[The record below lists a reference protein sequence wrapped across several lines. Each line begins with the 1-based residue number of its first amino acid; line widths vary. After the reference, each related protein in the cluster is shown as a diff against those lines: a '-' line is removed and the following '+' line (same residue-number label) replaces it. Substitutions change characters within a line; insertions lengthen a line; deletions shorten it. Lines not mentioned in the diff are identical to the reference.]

1 MDMGLVGI
9 GRCGGGAAVG
19 ETQNRP
25 FQLSFNGSLKVDFQ
39 GTRVTS
45 SETGPFRRAVPRD
58 RAPKPAEALAVRD
71 SFGLYGNWHR
81 GVKTEIP
88 VKIMRG
94 SLGLL
99 RISSPKCKIRE
110 CH

>member
-1 MDMGLVGI
+1 LVGI

-39 GTRVTS
+39 GTPVTS

-58 RAPKPAEALAVRD
+58 RAPKPAEALAVRGR
-71 SFGLYGNWHR
+71 SAYTRIAIGESKR
-81 GVKTEIP
+81 KS
-88 VKIMRG
+88 R
-94 SLGLL
+94 L
-99 RISSPKCKIRE
+99 RSCVEARAFCGFPRRSAKSVNAIE
-110 CH
+110 